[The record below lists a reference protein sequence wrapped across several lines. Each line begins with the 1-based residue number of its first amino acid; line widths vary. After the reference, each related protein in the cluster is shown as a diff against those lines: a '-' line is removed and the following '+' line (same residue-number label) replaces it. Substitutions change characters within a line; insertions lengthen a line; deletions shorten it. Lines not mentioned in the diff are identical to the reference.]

1 MQAVM
6 TAVSFLGELDELVQ
20 ELSTFLR
27 GKQLEFELLL

>member
-6 TAVSFLGELDELVQ
+6 TAVSFLGELDKLVQ

-27 GKQLEFELLL
+27 GKQLELELLL